1 MDLGL
6 AHLPLPQYF
15 SQLPAGYQMVKMQLQ
30 SLN

>member
-15 SQLPAGYQMVKMQLQ
+15 SQLRAAYQMVKMRLQL
-30 SLN
+30 LN